1 MKRRNNG
8 LVRQIYNPTE
18 IFYNKNLLC
27 EFMVW
32 LCKVQ
37 HIISKEGNSLNSDFL
52 DQSLQIKLFIEGLC
66 LYLINELKKHDTFL
80 LMNSALP
87 YLMVR
92 YFSFLRTAQNPDSA
106 LFASTCLLYVQC
118 IVSLAFTTN
127 GQKRK
132 NVDFKTACY
141 KSG

>member
-37 HIISKEGNSLNSDFL
+37 HIISKEGNTLNSDFL

-66 LYLINELKKHDTFL
+66 LHLINGLKKHDTFL
-80 LMNSALP
+80 LMDSALP
-87 YLMVR
+87 YLGLGI
-92 YFSFLRTAQNPDSA
+92 FL
-106 LFASTCLLYVQC
+106 F
-118 IVSLAFTTN
+118 
-127 GQKRK
+127 
-132 NVDFKTACY
+132 
-141 KSG
+141 